1 MENIIMK
8 KNTNKNIETFEELEK
23 LSDYSFVEKLNS
35 DPDAKFNGDN
45 TLSREVFSGHYVPV
59 SPTAIKDPIYI
70 SHSVNFFKELGF
82 SENLIKSDDIIKMF
96 SGDMSN
102 IYNIT

>member
-45 TLSREVFSGHYVPV
+45 LVISLTNGKTELRKESGSLIRTL
-59 SPTAIKDPIYI
+59 
-70 SHSVNFFKELGF
+70 
-82 SENLIKSDDIIKMF
+82 
-96 SGDMSN
+96 
-102 IYNIT
+102 